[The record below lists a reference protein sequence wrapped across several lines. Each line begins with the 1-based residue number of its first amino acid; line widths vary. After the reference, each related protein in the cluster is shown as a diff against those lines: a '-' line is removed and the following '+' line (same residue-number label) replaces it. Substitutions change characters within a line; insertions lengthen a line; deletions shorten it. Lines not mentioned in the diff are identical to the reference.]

1 MTKGLEALEKIDHT
15 ICMNNLENNIKWDI
29 DKYDHCACVSVEDFV
44 DCYEIIE
51 KELKAP
57 INLINKELRN
67 ARKLLPYDNYR
78 CGYIDAL
85 ITIKNKIKE
94 QDNEK

>member
-1 MTKGLEALEKIDHT
+1 MNKGL
-15 ICMNNLENNIKWDI
+15 
-29 DKYDHCACVSVEDFV
+29 
-44 DCYEIIE
+44 
-51 KELKAP
+51 KELKTP
-57 INLINKELRN
+57 INLINEELRN

>member
-1 MTKGLEALEKIDHT
+1 MTKGLEAITSPVSTELRNGKQYYTYTKEDV
-15 ICMNNLENNIKWDI
+15 DI
-29 DKYDHCACVSVEDFV
+29 A
-44 DCYEIIE
+44 E

>member
-1 MTKGLEALEKIDHT
+1 MNKGLKALEKLYKLMPFVFEESKT
-15 ICMNNLENNIKWDI
+15 KMSCLET
-29 DKYDHCACVSVEDFV
+29 
-44 DCYEIIE
+44 IE
-51 KELKAP
+51 KELKEP

-67 ARKLLPYDNYR
+67 AKKLLTYDNYR

-85 ITIKNKIKE
+85 INIKNKIKG

>member
-1 MTKGLEALEKIDHT
+1 MTKGLKELKRMAYENACCRCQYYI
-15 ICMNNLENNIKWDI
+15 NNKCTNKGE
-29 DKYDHCACVSVEDFV
+29 CVWKT
-44 DCYEIIE
+44 IE
-51 KELKAP
+51 KELKEP

-67 ARKLLPYDNYR
+67 ARKLLTYDNYR

-85 ITIKNKIKE
+85 ITIKNEIKE

>member
-1 MTKGLEALEKIDHT
+1 MVKPIELRLVWRVDRMNKGL
-15 ICMNNLENNIKWDI
+15 
-29 DKYDHCACVSVEDFV
+29 
-44 DCYEIIE
+44 